1 MVFFESDSLSQME
14 FRHAE
19 RVEKYL
25 TGAGPIKPAGA
36 SHTQYKKEKKMKTI
50 TVSKKV
56 PVILG
61 IIIVFLG
68 IFVFVAPKFTKAAPK
83 QKVITVA
90 ANEADTA
97 DLTIEDEA
105 EDSSTGMKA
114 VAAAVAI
121 GLAAMGGALGMG
133 IAISKAAEG
142 ISRQPEASGKIQG
155 LTMLG
160 LVFIET
166 AIIYALVVA
175 ILIVFVM

>member
-1 MVFFESDSLSQME
+1 
-14 FRHAE
+14 
-19 RVEKYL
+19 
-25 TGAGPIKPAGA
+25 
-36 SHTQYKKEKKMKTI
+36 MKTI
-50 TVSKKV
+50 TISRRV
-56 PVILG
+56 PIILG
-61 IIIVFLG
+61 MIIVFLG
-68 IFVFVAPKFTKAAPK
+68 VFVFVAPKFIKAAGK
-83 QKVITVA
+83 QTTAVIE
-90 ANEADTA
+90 NEAESQDLIATLDDEEEA
-97 DLTIEDEA
+97 DN
-105 EDSSTGMKA
+105 STGMKA

>member
-1 MVFFESDSLSQME
+1 
-14 FRHAE
+14 
-19 RVEKYL
+19 
-25 TGAGPIKPAGA
+25 
-36 SHTQYKKEKKMKTI
+36 MKTI
-50 TVSKKV
+50 TISKRV
-56 PVILG
+56 PIILG

-68 IFVFVAPKFTKAAPK
+68 VFVFVAPKFTQAAGK
-83 QKVITVA
+83 QNTTVIES
-90 ANEADTA
+90 EADTPNLIA
-97 DLTIEDEA
+97 TQDEDA
-105 EDSSTGMKA
+105 ADSSTGMKA
-114 VAAAVAI
+114 IAAAVAI

-133 IAISKAAEG
+133 VAISKAAEG

>member
-1 MVFFESDSLSQME
+1 MN
-14 FRHAE
+14 
-19 RVEKYL
+19 
-25 TGAGPIKPAGA
+25 
-36 SHTQYKKEKKMKTI
+36 TI
-50 TVSKKV
+50 TISKKV

-61 IIIVFLG
+61 ILIVFLG
-68 IFVFVAPKFTKAAPK
+68 VFVLAAPK
-83 QKVITVA
+83 PAKASQTKNEIKTTGVT
-90 ANEADTA
+90 ANEADA
-97 DLTIEDEA
+97 AEAELTDEA
-105 EDSSTGMKA
+105 EAGSTGMKA

-121 GLAAMGGALGMG
+121 GLAALGGALGMG

>member
-1 MVFFESDSLSQME
+1 
-14 FRHAE
+14 
-19 RVEKYL
+19 
-25 TGAGPIKPAGA
+25 
-36 SHTQYKKEKKMKTI
+36 MKTI
-50 TVSKKV
+50 TISRRV
-56 PVILG
+56 PIILG
-61 IIIVFLG
+61 MIIVFLG
-68 IFVFVAPKFTKAAPK
+68 VFVFVAPKFTKASGK
-83 QKVITVA
+83 QTTAVIE
-90 ANEADTA
+90 NEAESQDLIATLDDEEEA
-97 DLTIEDEA
+97 DN
-105 EDSSTGMKA
+105 STGMKA